1 MRRLTNLR
9 WAVLTVIAV
18 SVLAGSVAWGQD
30 AETDQAKALLKQGV
44 AQYKDLDFKG
54 AQTTFLS
61 VDRDRLTAEQAKQL
75 DDYLSRVNGAVKQQ
89 ASAMGAYEDGLE
101 ALKTNDLEKARGL
114 FENVAA
120 SEYVPEAVRKD
131 ARAQRALVIK
141 RIENSKAAASVKPQT
156 NAKPVTAHPT
166 TKPTVEPATKT
177 SDAVAQ
183 VRLKSLQADID
194 KAKAAIADG
203 DKALDA
209 DQVDRAIAY
218 FEQAVKIAPQYKPG
232 HERLA
237 FARSLVGTGGGLA
250 AISRLERVRNV
261 RKQET
266 EVRYAQAMQR
276 AREAMQSPRGM
287 EDFERADNEVR
298 YAQTL
303 LATNKSLFTDT
314 EYRAKNIEIEKLLEY
329 IGLVKSKWQKM
340 HVAEQ
345 IKEIEQSRRR
355 SEIESN
361 RRKAEKIASLK
372 DRAGTLRNEQKYK
385 QAIEIYGQIS
395 KLDPN
400 DDQAKDWL
408 AQLERFMQLL
418 DAKEADRTSMR
429 EEVKQLNDIRWS
441 QVPWHVLMNLPSD
454 WPDKTLKRKPIGAG
468 EVTESETD
476 RAVRRRLE
484 QKLAKLDFAG
494 IDFKDVVQFLREVS
508 NVSIHVKWAALEAV
522 GIDQSTKVNVHLT
535 NVTLKKAIRTILED
549 VGGVNPLAFVVDD
562 GVITIST
569 KDDLSRQTVTRVYDI
584 RDLIIRVPNFEG
596 PKLSLTTS
604 AGDNNA
610 GDDSGPFGDDDDDD
624 DTGNNEP
631 TRAELITSILELI
644 RSTIDPTSWR
654 ESAGE
659 IGSIKELGG
668 QIIVTQTSE
677 NQRSL
682 LGLLSMLRESRA
694 LQISVEARFITVNSG
709 FLNNVGIDLDFY
721 FNVGSIL
728 SRQQTGANIDL
739 RGNTIASP
747 GALLDPLTGS
757 RIGTWAVDPVTGA
770 RLTQAGPAPGWR
782 DGGQWTNKM
791 TPITTG
797 MGSYGFTQ
805 GMQTGMGSNIGG
817 MTAGMSGLQM
827 VGSFLDDIQVDF
839 LVSATQAHAATRM
852 LTAPR
857 ITFYNGQRAY
867 VLVGQQVAYVASLE
881 PLIGENAAAAR
892 PVVERVTPGTVL
904 DVEGTIS
911 ADRRYVTMTIRP
923 AVTALDRMD
932 TFNWGIALGVVGFVQ
947 LPILSTQMLE
957 CTVSVPDGG
966 TLLLGGMKSAG
977 EVERE
982 MGVPILSKIPVL
994 NRITTNRSTVRDD
1007 QTLLILVKPTIIIQR
1022 EYEEEAFPP

>member
-1 MRRLTNLR
+1 MRPLINLR
-9 WAVLTVIAV
+9 WAVLAIIAV
-18 SVLAGSVAWGQD
+18 LVLAGPVAWGQD
-30 AETDQAKALLKQGV
+30 AETDDAQKLLKQG
-44 AQYKDLDFKG
+44 AAHYKDLDFKD
-54 AQTTFLS
+54 AQATFLS
-61 VDRDRLTAEQAKQL
+61 IDRDRLSAEQAKQL
-75 DDYLSRVNGAVKQQ
+75 DDYLFRVNGAVKQQ

-101 ALKTNDLEKARGL
+101 ALKSNDLEKAGGL

-141 RIENSKAAASVKPQT
+141 RIENSKAAAAVKTET
-156 NAKPVTAHPT
+156 NAKPVTTQPT
-166 TKPTVEPATKT
+166 TKPTTKPVLNT
-177 SDAVAQ
+177 PSDAAAQ
-183 VRLKSLQADID
+183 NRLKSIQADID
-194 KAKAAIADG
+194 KAKTAIADG

-250 AISRLERVRNV
+250 AISRLERVRNI

-266 EVRYAQAMQR
+266 EVRYAEVMQR
-276 AREAMQSPRGM
+276 AREAMQAPKGI
-287 EDFERADNEVR
+287 EDFERADNDVR

-329 IGLVKSKWQKM
+329 IDLTRSKWQKM

-345 IKEIEQSRRR
+345 IKEIEQTKRR
-355 SEIESN
+355 SEMESN

-372 DRAGTLRNEQKYK
+372 ERAGTLRNEQKYK
-385 QAIEIYGQIS
+385 QAIEVYGEIN

-408 AQLERFMQLL
+408 AQLDRFVQLL
-418 DAKEADRTSMR
+418 DAKEADRTGMR

-441 QVPWHVLMNLPSD
+441 QVPWHVLMNLPDD

-476 RAVRRRLE
+476 RAVFRRLN
-484 QKLAKLDFAG
+484 QNLAKLDFAG

-522 GIDQSTKVNVHLT
+522 GIDQSTKVNVHLAD
-535 NVTLKKAIRTILED
+535 VTLRKAIRTILED
-549 VGGVNPLAFVVDD
+549 VGGVNPLAFVVDE

-584 RDLIIRVPNFEG
+584 RDLIVSIPSFTG
-596 PKLSLTTS
+596 PAISLTTTS
-604 AGDNNA
+604 GGNNNTGSNGPFGGNNTTSGNNA
-610 GDDSGPFGDDDDDD
+610 G
-624 DTGNNEP
+624 GNNESSR
-631 TRAELITSILELI
+631 TELITSILDLI

-654 ESAGE
+654 ESSGE
-659 IGSIKELGG
+659 IGSISELGG
-668 QIIVTQTSE
+668 QIVVTQTAE

-682 LGLLSMLRESRA
+682 LDLLSKLRESRA
-694 LQISVEARFITVNSG
+694 LQVNVEARFITVNSG

-721 FNVGSIL
+721 FNLGSTL
-728 SRQQTGANIDL
+728 APQPNA
-739 RGNTIASP
+739 A
-747 GALLDPLTGS
+747 
-757 RIGTWAVDPVTGA
+757 GTAWAVDPITGA
-770 RLTQAGPAPGWR
+770 RLTQAGPHLP
-782 DGGQWTNKM
+782 QWTNGTWSNRM
-791 TPITTG
+791 TPVPTG
-797 MGSYGFTQ
+797 LGSYGFTNPAA
-805 GMQTGMGSNIGG
+805 GLSTGVGGDIG
-817 MTAGMSGLQM
+817 TAASGMSGLQM

-839 LVSATQAHAATRM
+839 LVSATQAHAATRT

-857 ITFYNGQRAY
+857 ITLYNGQRAY
-867 VLVGQQVAYVASLE
+867 VVVGQQVAYVASLE
-881 PLIGENAAAAR
+881 PVVGDNASVAR
-892 PVVERVTPGTVL
+892 PDVQTISTGTVL
-904 DVEGTIS
+904 DVEATIS
-911 ADRRYVTMTIRP
+911 ADRRYVTMTVRP
-923 AVTALDRMD
+923 AVTVLNSID
-932 TFNWGIALGVVGFVQ
+932 TFPWGGGTSAGFVQ
-947 LPILSTQMLE
+947 LPNVSTQMLE

-966 TLLLGGMKSAG
+966 TLLLGGQKTAG

-994 NRITTNRSTVRDD
+994 NRITTNRASVRDD
-1007 QTLLILVKPTIIIQR
+1007 QTLLILVKPMIIIQR
-1022 EYEEEAFPP
+1022 EYEEAAFPP